1 MAGQLIMNYVVGVCP
16 CAFLGLCTYSIV
28 AQVTIFTL
36 ISFLAFWYSN
46 VILRQLHC
54 KYLCAYLL
62 PSPSLSLCVCA
73 VRCANLTSLCMH
85 VGTLSFLCLCQLAPI
100 HRESAV
106 TSLPLPRPR
115 EGREAKEEGRGR
127 LPVPSSRWMAWACLV
142 GWLHV
147 CSKCAY
153 VLYVHICVYIR
164 MCMYIG
170 MYVYT

>member
-1 MAGQLIMNYVVGVCP
+1 MWLASAHVPFLDYVR
-16 CAFLGLCTYSIV
+16 IV
-28 AQVTIFTL
+28 AQVTKCTL

-54 KYLCAYLL
+54 NYLCAYLL
-62 PSPSLSLCVCA
+62 PSLSLCVCVCVCA

-85 VGTLSFLCLCQLAPI
+85 VGTLSFLFLCQLAPI

-127 LPVPSSRWMAWACLV
+127 LPAPSSRWMAWACLV
-142 GWLHV
+142 GWSHV
-147 CSKCAY
+147 FSGCA
-153 VLYVHICVYIR
+153 
-164 MCMYIG
+164 
-170 MYVYT
+170 

>member
-1 MAGQLIMNYVVGVCP
+1 MYVQLLRSLNLLLSFFSHFGILMLFQDNYTVIICVH
-16 CAFLGLCTYSIV
+16 
-28 AQVTIFTL
+28 
-36 ISFLAFWYSN
+36 ISFPL
-46 VILRQLHC
+46 
-54 KYLCAYLL
+54 
-62 PSPSLSLCVCA
+62 SLSLCVCA
-73 VRCANLTSLCMH
+73 IRCANLASLCMH

-147 CSKCAY
+147 CSGCAY
-153 VLYVHICVYIR
+153 VLYI
-164 MCMYIG
+164 
-170 MYVYT
+170 YVYTYVCVCT

>member
-1 MAGQLIMNYVVGVCP
+1 MCLSWVMY
-16 CAFLGLCTYSIV
+16 LCTYVHIV
-28 AQVTIFTL
+28 AQVTKFTL

-62 PSPSLSLCVCA
+62 LTLSLCVCA

-100 HRESAV
+100 HRESAA

-142 GWLHV
+142 GWSHV
-147 CSKCAY
+147 CSGCAY
-153 VLYVHICVYIR
+153 VYVYVR
-164 MCMYIG
+164 MYVCMYVA
-170 MYVYT
+170 YVRKESSFHVMIATR